1 MDRPYFIYSLVDG
14 NVGCFL
20 LLAIE
25 KNVAIKVGRE
35 DYLFSKHKSVP
46 ITLHSLQVLQS
57 FMLRIKSKLP
67 LSTIS
72 CRFTLWCLF
81 SELTRLQ

>member
-1 MDRPYFIYSLVDG
+1 M
-14 NVGCFL
+14 GCFL

-46 ITLHSLQVLQS
+46 VTLHSLQVLQS
-57 FMLRIKSKLP
+57 FMLRIKSLFP
-67 LSTIS
+67 VGSPCGLSS
-72 CRFTLWCLF
+72 LSSPGSSSNSLLLF
-81 SELTRLQ
+81 LNFLAMP